1 MLHVWMLH
9 VACCTPHVARCRLH
23 ICLQVTLWDNKSGPR
38 GNKQLGFVRIVVEDL
53 LSGSAHTK
61 EWCVL
66 AARRSTAH
74 EAPCIAFD

>member
-1 MLHVWMLH
+1 
-9 VACCTPHVARCRLH
+9 
-23 ICLQVTLWDNKSGPR
+23 VTLWDNKSGPR

-74 EAPCIAFD
+74 QAPCKAFD

>member
-1 MLHVWMLH
+1 
-9 VACCTPHVARCRLH
+9 
-23 ICLQVTLWDNKSGPR
+23 VTLWDNKSGPR

-66 AARRSTAH
+66 AARLSTAH
-74 EAPCIAFD
+74 QAPCKAFD

>member
-1 MLHVWMLH
+1 MQ
-9 VACCTPHVARCRLH
+9 VACCTVACCALYVA
-23 ICLQVTLWDNKSGPR
+23 CLQVTLWDNKSGPR

-74 EAPCIAFD
+74 QAPCKAFDSLHRLRC